1 MGLRLYVGNLSFR
14 TTADDVRAS
23 FTQFGQVT
31 EVRIMMDRT
40 TGRPRGFAFVAMS
53 RPTEVQAAIAGMN
66 GVTLDGRELQVN
78 EALAQEAS
86 GAESGQGDNRDRR
99 AASGG
104 AIGRSGRPPH
114 GRPRGS

>member
-31 EVRIMMDRT
+31 EVRIMTDRT

-53 RPTEVQAAIAGMN
+53 RQSEVQAAIVGMN
-66 GVTLDGRELQVN
+66 GVVLDGRELQVN
-78 EALAQEAS
+78 EALAH
-86 GAESGQGDNRDRR
+86 ESPGPESAP
-99 AASGG
+99 AASRHRGNQRG
-104 AIGRSGRPPH
+104 SSTSRPGRPPFGRSG
-114 GRPRGS
+114 ST